1 VSYTREDTVTATATT
16 PDVLQVKLTDEWAKN
31 AMARAVPGSYWDPEA
46 RAHMVID
53 PSPRAAA
60 VILRLFPELGVKHP
74 ELAELR
80 DSLLGDI
87 RPFDN
92 ATPAGLYLSAP
103 TVEAELAKEGHRFYE
118 FQSLDGGYISAVLE
132 RHGGAYIGHERGLGK
147 TLSTCGVID
156 HLGLDSVLIV
166 APNTAKEPVWG
177 AELARFLPTHEVV
190 VMRNTKT
197 QRERDLRYAKALR
210 KQGQRLVLVVH
221 YEALD
226 ILHDAKRSDVTWT
239 QLGEWDLVAADEAH
253 RLSNTKAKM
262 TKAIKKIPTKRKL
275 ALSGSIIQ
283 NHAEELFSVLQW
295 LYPERY
301 RSKWRDWNDRYLDY
315 VENGY
320 ARICV
325 GVKPERIDEMRQELG
340 VGMVYRRKEDELDLP
355 AKTEQTLLVPL
366 SPQQRKHYDQLLE
379 ECMTQ
384 LDDQTVVKA
393 AEGLVMLT
401 RLRQIATGLD
411 LLGHEVSDS
420 SKCDL
425 AIEMIEDTPDEATVV
440 FTWFK
445 ANARSMHERLEAK
458 GIPSFLV
465 TGDVSQKNR
474 NDYIKRFQAGEG
486 RVFIGTLSTLGE
498 SVNLQRASHAI
509 FLDRSFNPGVNTQA
523 QDRIYRIGQRR
534 PVTVTH
540 VIAKST
546 VDEYR
551 VLPVIETKAAL
562 RRLILGGL

>member
-1 VSYTREDTVTATATT
+1 VIDSLALA
-16 PDVLQVKLTDEWAKN
+16 DVLV
-31 AMARAVPGSYWDPEA
+31 
-46 RAHMVID
+46 
-53 PSPRAAA
+53 
-60 VILRLFPELGVKHP
+60 
-74 ELAELR
+74 
-80 DSLLGDI
+80 
-87 RPFDN
+87 
-92 ATPAGLYLSAP
+92 
-103 TVEAELAKEGHRFYE
+103 
-118 FQSLDGGYISAVLE
+118 
-132 RHGGAYIGHERGLGK
+132 
-147 TLSTCGVID
+147 
-156 HLGLDSVLIV
+156 V

-177 AELARFLPTHEVV
+177 AELARFLPHYEVV
-190 VMRNTKT
+190 VMRNTRSQRDKDLNHVKT
-197 QRERDLRYAKALR
+197 LR
-210 KQGQRLVLVVH
+210 KAGRPVILVLH

-226 ILHDAKRSDVTWT
+226 ILHHTDRTDVTWR
-239 QLGEWDLVAADEAH
+239 QLGEWDLIVADEAH
-253 RLSNTKAKM
+253 RLSNPKAKM
-262 TKAIKKIPTKRKL
+262 VKALKKIPTKRKL

-283 NHAEELFSVLQW
+283 NHAEELFSPLQW
-295 LYPERY
+295 LFPERY

-325 GVKPERIDEMRQELG
+325 GVKPERIEEMRQELG
-340 VGMVYRRKEDELDLP
+340 VFMTYRRKEDELDLP

-384 LDDQTVVKA
+384 LDDKTVVKA

-411 LLGHEVSDS
+411 LLGHEVTDS

-498 SVNLQRASHAI
+498 SVNLQRANNVI
-509 FLDRSFNPGVNTQA
+509 RLDRSWNPGQNVQST
-523 QDRIYRIGQRR
+523 DRVYRIGQQQK
-534 PVTVTH
+534 
-540 VIAKST
+540 VIITDLVAANT

-551 VLPVIETKAAL
+551 VLPVLAGKESL
-562 RRLILGGL
+562 RQMILGGGL